1 MRGVAT
7 GAIQVTARHPS
18 FAEGRAS
25 ADVDPAKDP
34 PEVRIALLQGGRIEG
49 RARRRDGTAV
59 TGAVNVFSRRSGP
72 SFSTT
77 NMTPIAPDGT
87 FVVEHV
93 AAGTVNVVL
102 MEGSGGQLSS
112 SKEREVELLEG
123 QTATVE
129 FVPRDILVTGRVTRG
144 GTAAGNLRLRVF
156 GDRFNAMFLAAGS
169 AAPPAAG
176 PQRMTA
182 LTRDDGAYEML
193 VDDAGKA
200 TIRIESLDGAVTYPT
215 QLVEFPDADTFAFD
229 IALPTAALSGVVID
243 RETDLPLAKA
253 NVFAASTHPDP
264 NARLAMAAMANSMT
278 GTDGRFRLELEPG
291 EYKVSA
297 RAEGFSAE
305 TLTVNIGDS
314 GANDVRLA
322 LSRGLSIRG
331 RVVDARGQGVG
342 SLRVGAVT
350 SDLDSPRWGG
360 AGMSTPDGTF
370 EIAGLAA
377 GDFNLVAQSELGFFA
392 IRPAVTAGTSDVTLT
407 LRRGGR
413 IVVTVLGADGNP
425 ARGAFTAVRRVSGV
439 VANGIGA
446 MMPTD
451 ARGNSELNVP
461 VGTVEVRAT
470 MEGGLEGLAIVTV
483 SEGATV
489 PLEITLAPSKSGPS
503 TR

>member
-1 MRGVAT
+1 
-7 GAIQVTARHPS
+7 
-18 FAEGRAS
+18 
-25 ADVDPAKDP
+25 
-34 PEVRIALLQGGRIEG
+34 
-49 RARRRDGTAV
+49 
-59 TGAVNVFSRRSGP
+59 
-72 SFSTT
+72 
-77 NMTPIAPDGT
+77 
-87 FVVEHV
+87 
-93 AAGTVNVVL
+93 
-102 MEGSGGQLSS
+102 
-112 SKEREVELLEG
+112 
-123 QTATVE
+123 
-129 FVPRDILVTGRVTRG
+129 
-144 GTAAGNLRLRVF
+144 
-156 GDRFNAMFLAAGS
+156 
-169 AAPPAAG
+169 
-176 PQRMTA
+176 
-182 LTRDDGAYEML
+182 
-193 VDDAGKA
+193 
-200 TIRIESLDGAVTYPT
+200 
-215 QLVEFPDADTFAFD
+215 
-229 IALPTAALSGVVID
+229 
-243 RETDLPLAKA
+243 
-253 NVFAASTHPDP
+253 
-264 NARLAMAAMANSMT
+264 MT
-278 GTDGRFRLELEPG
+278 GSDGRFRLELEPG